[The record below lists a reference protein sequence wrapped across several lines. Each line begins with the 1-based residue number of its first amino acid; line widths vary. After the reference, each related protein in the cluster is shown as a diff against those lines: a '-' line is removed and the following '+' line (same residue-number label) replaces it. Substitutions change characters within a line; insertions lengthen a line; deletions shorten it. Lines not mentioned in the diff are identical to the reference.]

1 MAKVK
6 VSDFPYFS
14 NIQDYDEL
22 VEAEVLYGDSDNSA
36 VYNYD
41 TEDLKETIE
50 AFGLRNPIY
59 VSEKYRN
66 SDTKKIHAGHR
77 RDKSLGELKVTHR
90 PVKYVKVPEH
100 DNAYD
105 NTVNLMTDNQTRN
118 ISAYIKYKAVV
129 KLNELY
135 EEKNG
140 VKPSTDEINAHCALS
155 TTNYIT
161 YQHAEKIRMSN
172 PVLWKKVESEK
183 VSLSSAWDTHNTP
196 EVKKERNM
204 SPNTM
209 KVVTQDR
216 VNRALRLTQMAMSQY
231 HEVGVPDPLNPNE
244 TWYMTREFQKQTITA
259 EVHEAFT
266 KSLARVL
273 VADGLDD
280 AVALN
285 KGLADLQV
293 MNNEVQLETKA
304 TMKKP
309 RSTRT
314 EWTGSRKVKGAYY
327 NLLKFNSDFTM
338 WFHAIVKVPFDKW
351 MSGGKAGI
359 KKLTDVSVN
368 ELIKNNDG
376 KILHGSID
384 SDGDVT
390 LMPLVQ

>member
-6 VSDFPYFS
+6 ISDFEYFN
-14 NIQDYDEL
+14 NIQEYDEL
-22 VEAEVLYGDSDNSA
+22 VKAEVLYGDIDNSA
-36 VYNYD
+36 IYD
-41 TEDLKETIE
+41 FETEDLEETIK
-50 AFGLRNPIY
+50 AFGLRKPIY
-59 VSEKYRN
+59 VSEKYKN
-66 SDTKKIHAGHR
+66 SDTKKIYGGHR
-77 RDKSLGELKVTHR
+77 RNKSLGVLGLTHR
-90 PVKYVKVPEH
+90 PIKYVSVKEY
-100 DNAYD
+100 DNSYD
-105 NTVNLMTDNQTRN
+105 NTVNLMADNQTRD
-118 ISAYIKYKAVV
+118 ITAFKKYKSVV
-129 KLNELY
+129 RLNELY

-140 VKPSTDEINAHCALS
+140 VKPSKDIIKSHCSLS
-155 TTNYIT
+155 TTNYTT
-161 YQHAEKIRMSN
+161 YRRAEDIRTTN

-183 VSLSSAWDTHNTP
+183 VTVSSAWDTHKNGDV
-196 EVKKERNM
+196 EKNRNM

-209 KVVTQDR
+209 KVVTSDR

-309 RSTRT
+309 RSTKT

-327 NLLKFNSDFTM
+327 NLLKFNSEFSM

-376 KILHGSID
+376 EILHGYID
-384 SDGDVT
+384 NDGDVH
-390 LMPLVQ
+390 LMPLV

>member
-1 MAKVK
+1 
-6 VSDFPYFS
+6 
-14 NIQDYDEL
+14 
-22 VEAEVLYGDSDNSA
+22 
-36 VYNYD
+36 
-41 TEDLKETIE
+41 
-50 AFGLRNPIY
+50 
-59 VSEKYRN
+59 
-66 SDTKKIHAGHR
+66 
-77 RDKSLGELKVTHR
+77 
-90 PVKYVKVPEH
+90 
-100 DNAYD
+100 
-105 NTVNLMTDNQTRN
+105 
-118 ISAYIKYKAVV
+118 
-129 KLNELY
+129 
-135 EEKNG
+135 
-140 VKPSTDEINAHCALS
+140 
-155 TTNYIT
+155 
-161 YQHAEKIRMSN
+161 MSN

-266 KSLARVL
+266 KSLARIL
-273 VADGLDD
+273 VADGLND

>member
-1 MAKVK
+1 MSKVK
-6 VSDFPYFS
+6 ISDFEYFE
-14 NIQDYDEL
+14 NIQEYDEL
-22 VEAEVLYGDSDNSA
+22 VKSGVLYGDVDNSA
-36 VYNYD
+36 IYD
-41 TEDLKETIE
+41 FETEDLEETIK
-50 AFGLRNPIY
+50 AFGLRKPIY

-66 SDTKKIHAGHR
+66 SDTKKIYGGHR
-77 RDKSLGELKVTHR
+77 RNKSLEVLKVTHR
-90 PVKYVKVPEH
+90 PIKYVNVTEY
-100 DNAYD
+100 DNSYD
-105 NTVNLMTDNQTRN
+105 NTINLMADNQTRD
-118 ISAYIKYKAVV
+118 ISAFKKYKSVV

-140 VKPSTDEINAHCALS
+140 VKPSTDIIKSHCSLS
-155 TTNYIT
+155 TTNYTT
-161 YQHAEKIRMSN
+161 YKHAEDIRMTN
-172 PVLWKKVESEK
+172 PVLWKKVESQK
-183 VSLSSAWDTHNTP
+183 VTLSSAWDTHKNG
-196 EVKKERNM
+196 EVAKNRNM

-209 KVVTQDR
+209 KVVTSDR

-231 HEVGVPDPLNPNE
+231 YEVGVPDPLNPNE

-259 EVHEAFT
+259 DVHEAFT
-266 KSLARVL
+266 KSLARIL
-273 VADGLDD
+273 VADGLND

-309 RSTRT
+309 RSTKT

-376 KILHGSID
+376 KILHGYID
-384 SDGDVT
+384 NDGDVT
-390 LMPLVQ
+390 LMSLV

>member
-1 MAKVK
+1 MENVK
-6 VSDFPYFS
+6 INDFEYFKK
-14 NIQDYDEL
+14 IQDYDEL
-22 VEAEVLYGDSDNSA
+22 VEAGVLFGDNDNSE
-36 VYNYD
+36 VYDYE
-41 TEDLKETIE
+41 TEDLEQTIK
-50 AFGLRNPIY
+50 AFGLRKPIY

-66 SDTKKIHAGHR
+66 SDTKRIYGGHR
-77 RDKSLGELKVTHR
+77 RDKSLKVLKVTHR
-90 PVKYVKVPEH
+90 PIKYVSVPEYS
-100 DNAYD
+100 NSYD
-105 NTVNLMTDNQTRN
+105 NTVNLMSDNQTRD
-118 ISAYIKYKAVV
+118 ISAYKKYKAVV

-135 EEKNG
+135 KEKNG
-140 VKPSTDEINAHCALS
+140 VEPSIDEIKSHCALS
-155 TTNYIT
+155 TTNYTT
-161 YQHAEKIRMSN
+161 YTRAEEIRKSN
-172 PVLWKKVESEK
+172 PVLWKKV
-183 VSLSSAWDTHNTP
+183 VSQNVTVSSAWDTHKNG
-196 EVKKERNM
+196 EVAKNRNM
-204 SPNTM
+204 SPNTI
-209 KVVTQDR
+209 KVVTSDR

-231 HEVGVPDPLNPNE
+231 YEVGVPDPLNPNE

-259 EVHEAFT
+259 DVHEAFT

-273 VADGLDD
+273 VADGYDD

-304 TMKKP
+304 TVKKP

-368 ELIKNNDG
+368 ELINNNDG

-390 LMPLVQ
+390 LMPLV